1 MATNE
6 AVRLR
11 AYELWDRTGRREGCA
26 LDHWLTAE
34 AELAVPAEKSGGP
47 SSPWGSPC
55 EHKFHQRGGGVAR
68 GQNEGDRR

>member
-1 MATNE
+1 MITSE

-47 SSPWGSPC
+47 EP
-55 EHKFHQRGGGVAR
+55 HQRWAEFTVG
-68 GQNEGDRR
+68 